1 MLAPV
6 SLCDAD
12 DVPPVE
18 VPCKFQLF
26 IVSDVIELADEMD
39 DIKLLPLPNVKNDG
53 LSFRF

>member
-1 MLAPV
+1 MLADV
-6 SLCDAD
+6 SLCDAE

-39 DIKLLPLPNVKNDG
+39 DIKLLPLPNVKKDG
-53 LSFRF
+53 VL